1 MSQQPEITS
10 AAKRIYLL
18 GFMGTGKSY
27 WGKLWA
33 SHHGMSFSD
42 IDEMIEQVEKDTIT
56 GIFENAGEDYFRV
69 KEASILRDQVTGN
82 DCIIA
87 CGGGLPCFYDNMKWM
102 NEHGLTVF
110 LSAGPRYIL
119 SKVLDE
125 IEKRPLLKNF
135 NEAEL
140 LFFIEQK
147 LAERHPFYSQAKIV
161 LDAESIDINSL
172 DEIVASLNK

>member
-1 MSQQPEITS
+1 MDQQQDQKPD
-10 AAKRIYLL
+10 AKRIFLL

-33 SHHGMSFSD
+33 SHYNLSFYD
-42 IDEMIEQVEKDTIT
+42 IDDLIEQVEKDTIAN
-56 GIFENAGEDYFRV
+56 IFEHAGEEYFRV
-69 KEASILRDQVTGN
+69 KEASILRDQASNTN
-82 DCIIA
+82 CIIA

-102 NEHGLTVF
+102 NEHGTTIFLTA
-110 LSAGPRYIL
+110 SPRYIL

-147 LAERHPFYSQAKIV
+147 LGERFPFYSQANITM
-161 LDAESIDINSL
+161 DAETIDINSL
-172 DEIVASLNK
+172 DGIISILKM